1 MQIVLSK
8 KFTLTTT
15 HYLTNFCNNRNY
27 RNTLNMKL
35 TPVME
40 KYILHWG
47 EMGTRWG
54 VNRTVAQIH
63 ALLYLASKPL
73 NAEEISET
81 LGVARSNVSTSIKE
95 LQSWKLVKN
104 VHLLG
109 DRRDHFETQK
119 DPWEL
124 FYTIMEG
131 RKQRELDPT
140 MTLLRECVLD
150 SEQDKQTPAEVKAR
164 IKDVLE
170 FMETLDTWHEQIKGL
185 PKSTLL
191 KLIKLGAK
199 VQAFLSN
206 K

>member
-1 MQIVLSK
+1 
-8 KFTLTTT
+8 
-15 HYLTNFCNNRNY
+15 
-27 RNTLNMKL
+27 MKL

-54 VNRTVAQIH
+54 VNHTVAQIH
-63 ALLYLASKPL
+63 ALLFLSSNPL
-73 NAEEISET
+73 NAEEITET

-95 LQSWKLVKN
+95 LQAWKLIKV

-109 DRRDHFETQK
+109 NRRDHFETMK

-140 MTLLRECVLD
+140 MSVLRECVLEGD
-150 SEQDKQTPAEVKAR
+150 EDKLTPQDVKER

-170 FMETLDTWHEQIKGL
+170 FMETLDTWHGQIKVL
-185 PKSTLL
+185 PKPTLQ

-199 VQAFLSN
+199 VQGFLGG

>member
-1 MQIVLSK
+1 
-8 KFTLTTT
+8 
-15 HYLTNFCNNRNY
+15 
-27 RNTLNMKL
+27 MKL

-54 VNRTVAQIH
+54 VNRTVSQIH
-63 ALLYLASKPL
+63 ALLYLSDEPL
-73 NAEEISET
+73 NAEAITEI

-95 LQSWKLVKN
+95 LQSWSLVKT
-104 VHLLG
+104 VHKLG
-109 DRRDHFETQK
+109 DRRDHFETMK

-140 MTLLRECVLD
+140 MTVLRQCVLE
-150 SEQDKQTPAEVKAR
+150 SEGDEQTPQAVKQR
-164 IKDVLE
+164 MKDVLE
-170 FMETLDTWHEQIKGL
+170 FMETLDTWHNQIKGL
-185 PKSTLL
+185 PKATLL
-191 KLIKLGAK
+191 KLIKLGAR
-199 VQAFLSN
+199 VQGFLGG

>member
-1 MQIVLSK
+1 
-8 KFTLTTT
+8 
-15 HYLTNFCNNRNY
+15 
-27 RNTLNMKL
+27 MKL

-63 ALLYLASKPL
+63 ALLFLSSIPL
-73 NAEEISET
+73 NAEEITET

-95 LQSWKLVKN
+95 LQAWKLVN
-104 VHLLG
+104 VVHLLG
-109 DRRDHFETQK
+109 DRRDHFETMK

-140 MTLLRECVLD
+140 MTVLRECVLEGD
-150 SEQDKQTPAEVKAR
+150 EDEQTPKEVKER
-164 IKDVLE
+164 MKDVLE
-170 FMETLDTWHEQIKGL
+170 FMETLDTWHDQIKGL
-185 PKSTLL
+185 PKSTLM

-199 VQAFLSN
+199 VQAFLGG

>member
-1 MQIVLSK
+1 
-8 KFTLTTT
+8 
-15 HYLTNFCNNRNY
+15 
-27 RNTLNMKL
+27 MKL
-35 TPVME
+35 TPIME

-63 ALLYLASKPL
+63 ALLYLSSDPL
-73 NAEEISET
+73 NADDITET
-81 LGVARSNVSTSIKE
+81 LGVARSNVSNSIKE
-95 LQSWKLVKN
+95 LQSWKLIKT
-104 VHLLG
+104 VHLLS
-109 DRRDHFETQK
+109 DRRDHFATMK

-124 FYTIMEG
+124 FYAIMEG

-140 MTLLRECVLD
+140 ISVLRECVID
-150 SEQDKQTPAEVKAR
+150 SENDKETSDEVKQR
-164 IKDVLE
+164 IKEVLK
-170 FMETLDTWHEQIKGL
+170 FMETLDTWHSQIKGL

-199 VQAFLSN
+199 VQGFLTT

>member
-1 MQIVLSK
+1 
-8 KFTLTTT
+8 
-15 HYLTNFCNNRNY
+15 
-27 RNTLNMKL
+27 MKL

-63 ALLYLASKPL
+63 ALLYLATAPL
-73 NAEEISET
+73 HAEEIAET

-95 LQSWKLVKN
+95 LQSWRLVKV

-109 DRRDHFETQK
+109 DRRDHFETLR
-119 DPWEL
+119 DPWDL
-124 FYTIMEG
+124 FDTILEG

-140 MTLLRECVLD
+140 MTLLRECVLE
-150 SEQDKQTPAEVKAR
+150 SAQDRETPETVKTRIREV
-164 IKDVLE
+164 LT
-170 FMETLDTWHEQIKGL
+170 FMETLDTWYGQIKGL
-185 PKSTLL
+185 PRSTLI

-199 VQAFLSN
+199 VQGLLGR

>member
-1 MQIVLSK
+1 
-8 KFTLTTT
+8 
-15 HYLTNFCNNRNY
+15 
-27 RNTLNMKL
+27 MKL
-35 TPVME
+35 TPIME

-63 ALLYLASKPL
+63 ALLFLSDKPL

-95 LQSWKLVKN
+95 LQSWKLVKS

-109 DRRDHFETQK
+109 DRRDHFETMK

-124 FYTIMEG
+124 FDVIMEG

-140 MTLLRECVLD
+140 MSVLRECVL
-150 SEQDKQTPAEVKAR
+150 ECENDKETPANVKAR
-164 IKDVLE
+164 IKDVLV
-170 FMETLDTWHEQIKGL
+170 FMETLDTWHAQIKGL
-185 PKSTLL
+185 PKNTLH
-191 KLIKLGAK
+191 KLIKLGSK
-199 VQAFLSN
+199 VQNLLG
-206 K
+206 KK

>member
-1 MQIVLSK
+1 
-8 KFTLTTT
+8 
-15 HYLTNFCNNRNY
+15 
-27 RNTLNMKL
+27 MKL

-54 VNRTVAQIH
+54 VNRTVSQIH
-63 ALLYLASKPL
+63 ALLFLSSKPL
-73 NAEEISET
+73 NAEEIT
-81 LGVARSNVSTSIKE
+81 QVLGVARSNVSTSIKE
-95 LQSWKLVKN
+95 LQSWNLLKIESQ
-104 VHLLG
+104 LG
-109 DRRDHFETQK
+109 DRREHFSTTK

-140 MTLLRECVLD
+140 MTILRECVLD
-150 SEQDKQTPAEVKAR
+150 SETDKQTPEEVKTK
-164 IKDVLE
+164 IKEMLE

-199 VQAFLSN
+199 VQNFLG
-206 K
+206 KK

>member
-1 MQIVLSK
+1 
-8 KFTLTTT
+8 
-15 HYLTNFCNNRNY
+15 
-27 RNTLNMKL
+27 MKL

-54 VNRTVAQIH
+54 VSRTVAQIQ
-63 ALLYLASKPL
+63 ALLFISSKPL
-73 NAEEISET
+73 TAEEITET
-81 LGVARSNVSTSIKE
+81 LEVARSNIDTSIKE
-95 LQSWKLVKN
+95 LRGWKLVKV

-109 DRRDHFETQK
+109 DPRDYYETMK

-131 RKQRELDPT
+131 RKQRDLDQT
-140 MTLLRECVLD
+140 MTLLRECVL
-150 SEQDKQTPAEVKAR
+150 EGNADKQTPTEVKRR
-164 IKDVLE
+164 IRDLLE
-170 FMETLDTWHEQIKGL
+170 FMEALDSWHRQIKVL

-191 KLIKLGAK
+191 KLIRLGAK
-199 VQAFLSN
+199 VQTFLG

>member
-1 MQIVLSK
+1 
-8 KFTLTTT
+8 
-15 HYLTNFCNNRNY
+15 
-27 RNTLNMKL
+27 MKL

-63 ALLYLASKPL
+63 ALLFLSSEAM
-73 NAEEISET
+73 NAEEITET

-95 LQSWKLVKN
+95 LQAWKLIKV
-104 VHLLG
+104 VHKLG
-109 DRRDHFETQK
+109 DRRDHFETMK

-140 MTLLRECVLD
+140 MSMLRECVLEVD
-150 SEQDKQTPAEVKAR
+150 EDDQTPQDVKDR
-164 IKDVLE
+164 IRDVLT
-170 FMETLDTWHEQIKGL
+170 FMETLDTWYGQIRVL
-185 PKSTLL
+185 PRSTME
-191 KLIKLGAK
+191 KLIRLGAK
-199 VQAFLSN
+199 VQSFLGG

>member
-1 MQIVLSK
+1 
-8 KFTLTTT
+8 
-15 HYLTNFCNNRNY
+15 
-27 RNTLNMKL
+27 MKL
-35 TPVME
+35 TPIME

-63 ALLYLASKPL
+63 ALLFLSDKPL

-95 LQSWKLVKN
+95 LQSWKLVKS
-104 VHLLG
+104 VHILG
-109 DRRDHFETQK
+109 DRRDHFETMK

-124 FYTIMEG
+124 FDVILEG

-140 MTLLRECVLD
+140 MSVLRECVL
-150 SEQDKQTPAEVKAR
+150 ECENDKETPANVKER
-164 IKDVLE
+164 IKDVLVFTE
-170 FMETLDTWHEQIKGL
+170 SLDTWHAQIKGL
-185 PKSTLL
+185 PKNTLL

-199 VQAFLSN
+199 VQNLLG
-206 K
+206 KK

>member
-1 MQIVLSK
+1 
-8 KFTLTTT
+8 
-15 HYLTNFCNNRNY
+15 
-27 RNTLNMKL
+27 MKL

-63 ALLYLASKPL
+63 ALLFLASDPL
-73 NAEEISET
+73 NAEDITDT
-81 LGVARSNVSTSIKE
+81 LGVSRSNVSTSIKE
-95 LQSWKLVKN
+95 LQSWKLVKT

-109 DRRDHFETQK
+109 DRRDHFETMK
-119 DPWEL
+119 DPWDL

-140 MTLLRECVLD
+140 MTVLRECVLD
-150 SEQDKQTPAEVKAR
+150 GEQDTQTPVEVKNR

-170 FMETLDTWHEQIKGL
+170 FMETMDNWHSQIKGL
-185 PKSTLL
+185 PKSTLM
-191 KLIKLGAK
+191 KLIRLGARVRK
-199 VQAFLSN
+199 LLGGR
-206 K
+206 

>member
-1 MQIVLSK
+1 
-8 KFTLTTT
+8 
-15 HYLTNFCNNRNY
+15 
-27 RNTLNMKL
+27 MKL
-35 TPVME
+35 SPVME

-63 ALLYLASKPL
+63 ALLYLATNPM
-73 NAEEISET
+73 NAEEITET

-95 LQSWKLVKN
+95 LQSWKLVKV

-109 DRRDHFETQK
+109 DRRDHFETMK
-119 DPWEL
+119 DPWDL

-140 MTLLRECVLD
+140 MSVLRECVLD
-150 SEQDKQTPAEVKAR
+150 SEQDKETPAEVKAR
-164 IKDVLE
+164 IQEVLR
-170 FMETLDTWHEQIKGL
+170 FMETLDNWHRQIKGL

-191 KLIKLGAK
+191 KLIRLGAK
-199 VQAFLSN
+199 VQGFLG

>member
-1 MQIVLSK
+1 
-8 KFTLTTT
+8 
-15 HYLTNFCNNRNY
+15 
-27 RNTLNMKL
+27 MKL

-63 ALLYLASKPL
+63 ALLYLTSSPL
-73 NAEEISET
+73 NAEEITET

-95 LQSWKLVKN
+95 LQSWGLVKTA
-104 VHLLG
+104 HLLG
-109 DRRDHFETQK
+109 DRRDHFHTMK

-124 FYTIMEG
+124 FDTIMEG
-131 RKQRELDPT
+131 RKRRELDPT
-140 MTLLRECVLD
+140 ISVLRECVLD
-150 SEQDKQTPAEVKAR
+150 SENDKETPTEVKAR
-164 IKDVLE
+164 IQDVLE
-170 FMETLDTWHEQIKGL
+170 FMETLDNWHNQIKYL

-199 VQAFLSN
+199 VQGFLGS

>member
-1 MQIVLSK
+1 M
-8 KFTLTTT
+8 
-15 HYLTNFCNNRNY
+15 N
-27 RNTLNMKL
+27 L

-63 ALLYLASKPL
+63 ALLFLATVPL
-73 NAEEISET
+73 NAETIADT
-81 LGVARSNVSTSIKE
+81 LGVARSNVSTSLKE
-95 LQSWKLVKN
+95 LQSWKLVRN

-109 DRRDHFETQK
+109 DRRDHFETLK

-124 FYTIMEG
+124 FYTILEG

-140 MTLLRECVLD
+140 MSVLRECVLD
-150 SEQDKQTPAEVKAR
+150 CETDRDTPDEVKRR
-164 IKDVLE
+164 IQDVLS
-170 FMETLDTWHEQIKGL
+170 FMETLDTWHSQIKGL
-185 PKSTLL
+185 PKTTLL
-191 KLIKLGAK
+191 QLIKLGAR
-199 VQAFLSN
+199 VQNFLGQ